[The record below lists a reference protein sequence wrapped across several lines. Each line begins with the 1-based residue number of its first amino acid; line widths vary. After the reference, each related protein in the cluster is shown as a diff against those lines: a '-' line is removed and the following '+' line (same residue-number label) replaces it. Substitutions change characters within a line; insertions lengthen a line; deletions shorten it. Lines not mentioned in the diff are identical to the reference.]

1 MKNYDVII
9 IGTGAA
15 NIVADAAI
23 ADHKSVAI
31 IERGKFGGTCL
42 NRGCIPTKILV
53 TAANRIREIREAAH
67 LGIHVESVHADWAAV
82 SRRMWHKVNEND
94 SIRTYYE
101 QFKNVTVYAGTASF
115 VDKKTVRITDAN
127 NHTEEITGTAII
139 IATGGRTHVPSVA
152 GLQESGYITSE
163 TFFGAAYP
171 PEPYKSLIIIGGGPI
186 GCEFAHVFNAFGTH
200 VTLVQHNIRLL
211 PKEDESVSAYML
223 QQFEDYRIQVH
234 LNQDTLS
241 VRTENGE
248 KILTCSDRTNGKKIE
263 VHAEEILV
271 APGIKPLSDILHTE
285 RAGLATDARGYIR
298 TNEFLETNVPGIWAL
313 GDCNGQAP
321 FRHKANYEAETLAHN
336 LFSHQPPE
344 NWRWVRYDAVPA
356 VTYTYPETAH
366 IGWTEAGAKK
376 AGFTVETAI
385 NHYSATAKGY
395 ALGFEEGARNDGFV
409 KLVLNK
415 DSKKILGVHIVGPE
429 ASILLQPFCNLFY
442 CGTQTIQIREAE
454 IASPTAAR
462 LRKIPLTRTLP
473 PLSVYT
479 LSETMTPHPA
489 LSELTMWTRYYYE
502 KK

>member
-248 KILTCSDRTNGKKIE
+248 K
-263 VHAEEILV
+263 
-271 APGIKPLSDILHTE
+271 
-285 RAGLATDARGYIR
+285 
-298 TNEFLETNVPGIWAL
+298 FL
-313 GDCNGQAP
+313 
-321 FRHKANYEAETLAHN
+321 
-336 LFSHQPPE
+336 
-344 NWRWVRYDAVPA
+344 PA
-356 VTYTYPETAH
+356 
-366 IGWTEAGAKK
+366 
-376 AGFTVETAI
+376 AI
-385 NHYSATAKGY
+385 A
-395 ALGFEEGARNDGFV
+395 
-409 KLVLNK
+409 
-415 DSKKILGVHIVGPE
+415 
-429 ASILLQPFCNLFY
+429 
-442 CGTQTIQIREAE
+442 QT
-454 IASPTAAR
+454 
-462 LRKIPLTRTLP
+462 
-473 PLSVYT
+473 
-479 LSETMTPHPA
+479 
-489 LSELTMWTRYYYE
+489 E